1 MNIKTIHI
9 IGSINDLKNIKSYK
23 NLNIAYI
30 AAKGN
35 KSILSAL
42 KKAKRDSNL
51 IILIPG
57 ILKSYKKIAE
67 ELKNIEIPIVYCSI
81 DNADIHDKKNEI
93 IKNIEYVIHGFKL
106 STTEVIISSALKII
120 KHHGEKN

>member
-1 MNIKTIHI
+1 M
-9 IGSINDLKNIKSYK
+9 KNIKSYK
-23 NLNIAYI
+23 NLNITYI
-30 AAKGN
+30 DAKGN